1 MDERAAGRAEAGL
14 EKTLGTWPVFVAG
27 VGLVV
32 AASTLVSDFV
42 GYFTIGLA
50 FLVALV
56 IAFLINLFLGL
67 SCAELS
73 TTYPRA
79 GALYEYGSRAIP
91 WRGASVVTGLFLAY
105 AFYGMFGFVGALEIS
120 AGSFGLQALFNATG
134 SLAPWIIA
142 MTVLATLPNLVHVRT
157 MAIIEA
163 VVLVAMLAIRWFF
176 GLAGW
181 TGFSNTG
188 AWSASNWVSDI
199 GVFEWSAIAGALA
212 LAYWSFV
219 GIEFVAPLA
228 EETRNPRRNLPA
240 GIVLGLLAILAT
252 SAFMGTGVGGTLP
265 RAQWEEAAMGPAGCD
280 GSCPQLVV
288 GEAMFG
294 GWGRGM
300 MALGTATATYTSM
313 VIVLAAMPRIL
324 YGIARDGY
332 LFGPLSRAFAYL
344 HPRFHTPWVAVLVT
358 AVLYCVVAIFFN
370 DVVALIYAG
379 SYAWVIIYICW
390 HLLVIISRFTD
401 PDVARP
407 FRLPLAVPILGAA
420 GTVFALYYA
429 FQGQHGTYGLMS
441 LYVFGG
447 ALVAALVS
455 YALAGTRRRV
465 RVPDEHGSRAE

>member
-1 MDERAAGRAEAGL
+1 
-14 EKTLGTWPVFVAG
+14 
-27 VGLVV
+27 
-32 AASTLVSDFV
+32 
-42 GYFTIGLA
+42 
-50 FLVALV
+50 
-56 IAFLINLFLGL
+56 
-67 SCAELS
+67 
-73 TTYPRA
+73 
-79 GALYEYGSRAIP
+79 
-91 WRGASVVTGLFLAY
+91 
-105 AFYGMFGFVGALEIS
+105 
-120 AGSFGLQALFNATG
+120 
-134 SLAPWIIA
+134 
-142 MTVLATLPNLVHVRT
+142 
-157 MAIIEA
+157 
-163 VVLVAMLAIRWFF
+163 
-176 GLAGW
+176 
-181 TGFSNTG
+181 
-188 AWSASNWVSDI
+188 
-199 GVFEWSAIAGALA
+199 
-212 LAYWSFV
+212 
-219 GIEFVAPLA
+219 
-228 EETRNPRRNLPA
+228 
-240 GIVLGLLAILAT
+240 
-252 SAFMGTGVGGTLP
+252 
-265 RAQWEEAAMGPAGCD
+265 MGPAGCD

-294 GWGRGM
+294 GWGRGL

-332 LFGPLSRAFAYL
+332 LFGSLSRAFAYL

-358 AVLYCVVAIFFN
+358 AVLYCVIAIFFN
-370 DVVALIYAG
+370 DG
-379 SYAWVIIYICW
+379 VIIYICW